1 MSEPWL
7 TLIGIGD
14 NGLDS
19 LSGEALACLV
29 RSKVIVVS
37 DRLEQVTDQIH
48 KVKVASSP
56 PSVLSGPVVAEIDSL
71 DRFRSLE

>member
-19 LSGEALACLV
+19 LSGEALAFLV

-48 KVKVASSP
+48 KGKVASSP
-56 PSVLSGPVVAEIDSL
+56 PSVPAGHLPLKGGDQNEP
-71 DRFRSLE
+71 